1 VAPVRET
8 AAQALGAALRPLPG
22 ASLTA
27 ALAALAALAA
37 GSAWE
42 ARHGGLLGAKYL
54 LAARADAARQ
64 LLPLALPAALR
75 GLQVPSCGFSRLMLR
90 CHIDVSRLPQQNDVA
105 LPKALNAGRCGLA
118 AARAAAA
125 PPSPHRALQP
135 VTPLAERARRTA
147 MTTCAPS
154 LRRRCCPWRARWR
167 PGRRRSAPR
176 WSRRCGTCSWT
187 WTS

>member
-75 GLQVPSCGFSRLMLR
+75 GLQVPSFILQLIG
-90 CHIDVSRLPQQNDVA
+90 IA
-105 LPKALNAGRCGLA
+105 LPLRKKCCLLGAMAFLLHKLLRRHPAHHTLR
-118 AARAAAA
+118 RH
-125 PPSPHRALQP
+125 S
-135 VTPLAERARRTA
+135 PLAERTCRTA
-147 MTTCAPS
+147 TTTCAP
-154 LRRRCCPWRARWR
+154 LRRRRCCPWRARWR